1 MNDNISNSYNFN
13 AINNQGSLSS
23 IIITPYEKVLS
34 ILNKVKQYINS
45 TSKRQSQLIRSLD
58 WVIKV
63 ITSHS
68 LYTYE
73 LKEKD
78 LINKLTKENNDFKQ
92 FVDFVSEYNE
102 QVIEMNKKNIFLGA
116 RTVEVA
122 NEILQKPSINLKNP
136 LYNSKMQNSPTKS
149 PKKLKNSRNSKQN
162 EKEGFNIYLTNNF
175 TNGKLKKYSM
185 PTLFGDINK
194 SKVERNNNAI
204 SNKIINGLKPSYKSF
219 KNLKFT
225 DKSNG
230 SGKLVN
236 TESMVKKKSDGNTE
250 IKTFFIDINKLRTP
264 KGIKKRKVNIN
275 SSITNRNEK
284 SLKNKTLLNA
294 NSVKDLKKNLTN
306 SALFHS
312 NIIKNMYQKNIS
324 NSSLFNKSNS
334 NNDHSFHNKVNTE
347 IFVKSNSRDLTKI
360 RKSVKVNKERLNFP
374 LKSSLSKLSILNL
387 QGMLNETQFDLKL
400 IMKKEFNIF
409 ELEKIVG
416 HKNVL
421 PIMGRTMLDSFGL
434 IDEKIMP
441 INKLEP
447 FLISVVN
454 QYLTSTLYHNS
465 LHGADI
471 TQTICLFFNNS
482 NAEEVCH
489 TQAID
494 LLSIIIA
501 GLGHDLGHPGLT
513 NTFQINASSEMAITY
528 NDSSCLENFHLAK
541 LFKTIRKDETN
552 IFEKLTTQEYKI
564 IRKRMI
570 SEILATDMAIHGKVL
585 NNIRSKIPEYLLSNE
600 IENNNNKNKKFEL
613 ITDIKNEET
622 TSEEKQA
629 LFDYF
634 IHSADL
640 GHNTKIF
647 NISLKWVE
655 LLSKEFWLQGDKE
668 RQMHLNISFLC
679 DRDTTNVP
687 KSQVGFIG
695 GFIIPTYNFLV
706 VMFPTLSY
714 TIENAKDNL
723 NKWQKLADAGRKK
736 GWTPEKKKAEEQK
749 NGKNSSKEKISEIF
763 NKKDKNQ
770 KEKKLKKKA
779 SIVEI
784 LIE

>member
-1 MNDNISNSYNFN
+1 
-13 AINNQGSLSS
+13 
-23 IIITPYEKVLS
+23 
-34 ILNKVKQYINS
+34 
-45 TSKRQSQLIRSLD
+45 
-58 WVIKV
+58 
-63 ITSHS
+63 
-68 LYTYE
+68 
-73 LKEKD
+73 
-78 LINKLTKENNDFKQ
+78 
-92 FVDFVSEYNE
+92 
-102 QVIEMNKKNIFLGA
+102 MNKKNIFWGA
-116 RTVEVA
+116 RTIEVA
-122 NEILQKPSINLKNP
+122 NELLQKPSINLKNP
-136 LYNSKMQNSPTKS
+136 LYSSRKQSTPTKS
-149 PKKLKNSRNSKQN
+149 PKKLKNMRNNKLN
-162 EKEGFNIYLTNNF
+162 EKEGKNSYLNTE
-175 TNGKLKKYSM
+175 KLKKHSM
-185 PTLFGDINK
+185 PITYGDLNK
-194 SKVERNNNAI
+194 SKVEKNNNAM
-204 SNKIINGLKPSYKSF
+204 SSKMVNGIKYSYKSG
-219 KNLKFT
+219 KNLRYNDKF
-225 DKSNG
+225 NG
-230 SGKLVN
+230 GGKLVN
-236 TESMVKKKSDGNTE
+236 SESLVKKKSDGNTV

-585 NNIRSKIPEYLLSNE
+585 NNIRSKIPEYLLQ
-600 IENNNNKNKKFEL
+600 ENNTDNIDNETGHKKFEL
-613 ITDIKNEET
+613 ITDINNEITTNEEQ
-622 TSEEKQA
+622 QA

-640 GHNTKIF
+640 AHNTKKF
-647 NISLKWVE
+647 SISLKWVE
-655 LLSKEFWLQGDKE
+655 LLSNEFWLQGDKE
-668 RQMHLNISFLC
+668 KKMNLSVSFLC
-679 DRDTTNVP
+679 DRDNTDVP

-695 GFIIPTYNFLV
+695 GFIIPTFNFLII
-706 VMFPTLSY
+706 MFPSLSF
-714 TIENAKDNL
+714 TVENAKNNL
-723 NKWQKLADAGRKK
+723 NEWQKLVNENRKK
-736 GWTPEKKKAEEQK
+736 GWTPP
-749 NGKNSSKEKISEIF
+749 
-763 NKKDKNQ
+763 
-770 KEKKLKKKA
+770 KLKKNDDENKNKKEGN
-779 SIVEI
+779 IKKKKETIFVDI
-784 LIE
+784 KID